1 MKDLLQMALFSA
13 YQAQRKS
20 VRPDMAAI
28 GLSPGQPKVLDYL
41 SRRSNCMQKDIAAAL
56 DIEPATVSQ
65 LLGNMEQAGL
75 IRRAEPSQRRRA
87 ECVSITEKGMEAY
100 EKWRK
105 LCLGV
110 ETVSLRGFT
119 REERTR
125 FLDYLARMYENLTG
139 RAME

>member
-1 MKDLLQMALFSA
+1 MRDLLQMALFSA
-13 YQAQRKS
+13 YQAQRKFIQ
-20 VRPDMAAI
+20 PDMAVI
-28 GLSPGQPKVLDYL
+28 GLSSGQPKVLDYL

-75 IRRAEPSQRRRA
+75 IQRSEPSQRRRA
-87 ECVSITEKGMEAY
+87 ERVSITGKGLDAY
-100 EKWRK
+100 EKWRR

-110 ETVSLRGFT
+110 EAVSLRGFT
-119 REERTR
+119 PEERTR

>member
-13 YQAQRKS
+13 CQAQRKYI
-20 VRPDMAAI
+20 RPEMAGI

-41 SRRSNCMQKDIAAAL
+41 SRKSNCMQKDIAAAL

-75 IRRAEPSQRRRA
+75 IRRSEQSQRRRA
-87 ECVSITEKGMEAY
+87 ECVSITEKGLSAY
-100 EKWRK
+100 EKWRD
-105 LCLGV
+105 LCIGV
-110 ETVSLRGFT
+110 EPVSLRGFSS
-119 REERTR
+119 EEKAR

>member
-13 YQAQRKS
+13 DQAQRKAI
-20 VRPDMAAI
+20 RPDMAAI

-65 LLGNMEQAGL
+65 LLANMEQAGL
-75 IRRAEPSQRRRA
+75 IRRAEPLQRRRA
-87 ECVSITEKGMEAY
+87 ECVSITEKGMAAY
-100 EKWRK
+100 EKWRG

-110 ETVSLRGFT
+110 EAVSLRGFT
-119 REERTR
+119 REERAR